1 MSIPDAD
8 DALASVPPEAPRG
21 FWRDALQV
29 LFFLVVVRPFMA
41 LFIGLRVK
49 GRESLP
55 DPSRAP
61 FVLIANHASHLD
73 TMSLL
78 SLFPLAALRHIRPVA
93 AADYFTRTPLMTW
106 LSRTFINILPIER
119 RREER
124 THDPLAVIRAALD
137 RGESL
142 ILFPEGTRAVSS
154 TMAPF
159 KAGIAII
166 AADRPNVP
174 IVPAWLGNMGR
185 SLPKGEFIPVPFF
198 CEVRLGAPCHPTGTR
213 EQILAELESAVREL
227 SVLHSR
233 NSPQRTLDEVP

>member
-1 MSIPDAD
+1 MSIPD
-8 DALASVPPEAPRG
+8 LGEVPTSVPPEAPRG
-21 FWRDALQV
+21 FWRDALQI
-29 LFFLVVVRPFMA
+29 LFFLVVIRPFMA

-49 GRESLP
+49 GSEYLP
-55 DPSRAP
+55 DPGRAP

-73 TMSLL
+73 TISLL

-106 LSRTFINILPIER
+106 LSRTFINILPIDR
-119 RREER
+119 RKEER
-124 THDPLAVIRAALD
+124 TQDPLAVIRAALD

-142 ILFPEGTRAVSS
+142 ILFPEGTRAVAAA
-154 TMAPF
+154 MGPF

-166 AADRPNVP
+166 AADRPKVA

-198 CEVRLGAPCHPTGTR
+198 CEVRLGSPRHPTGTR

-227 SVLHSR
+227 
-233 NSPQRTLDEVP
+233 NAPKGTFNEVP